1 MKDEKY
7 MIISKVL
14 QICLLFSN
22 NYVLFVILHMMTCPA
37 SLRLFP
43 RLRLFKC
50 CNMSPTHDVFRSML
64 VTNLTALR

>member
-22 NYVLFVILHMMTCPA
+22 NYVFVCK
-37 SLRLFP
+37 F
-43 RLRLFKC
+43 
-50 CNMSPTHDVFRSML
+50 THDDMSSIFTPVSK
-64 VTNLTALR
+64 TASVQVL